1 MVKSAKRKTTVVTSS
16 DVNMDMFNGRR
27 VTRSMGREIKATGL
41 KKNHTQMKYKKVA
54 KFTLINNFEKEKQK
68 AKKLRQEQK
77 QHTKVISDLKEEQNQ
92 HKKVISDLKE
102 ERFNNI
108 LEDCISLADL
118 IKNRFNRITDE
129 HEKNKAFCI
138 LVQRFTS
145 LQLHDDI
152 SDKLEY

>member
-1 MVKSAKRKTTVVTSS
+1 MVKSAKRKETVVTSS

-27 VTRSMGREIKATGL
+27 VTRSMEREIKATGL
-41 KKNHTQMKYKKVA
+41 KKNHTQKKYEKVA
-54 KFTLINNFEKEKQK
+54 KFTLINNLEKEKQK

-77 QHTKVISDLKEEQNQ
+77 Q

-118 IKNRFNRITDE
+118 ITNRLNRITDE

-145 LQLHDDI
+145 LQLRDDT